1 MKLRM
6 NWANRVTVMRM
17 VFIPV
22 FVVTLLANMP
32 DWGPVWAAGLFTLLA
47 ITDGVDGYLARSRN
61 EVTTFGK
68 FLDPLADKLLVTAA
82 LVALVDLGAVPSWV
96 ALVIIS
102 REFIVSGLRMVAI
115 AEGKV
120 IAASAYGKSKT
131 VFQVLAIIAF
141 IVKDADP
148 LTRIFGEQGAALFGS
163 ASWLLM
169 GVAIALTVVSMIDY
183 FYHARDVITG
193 PWERVGGE

>member
-1 MKLRM
+1 MQM
-6 NWANRVTVMRM
+6 NWANRVTLIRM
-17 VFIPV
+17 LFIPV

-82 LVALVDLGAVPSWV
+82 LVALVDLGSLPAWI
-96 ALVIIS
+96 ALIIIC
-102 REFIVSGLRMVAI
+102 REIIVSGLRMVAI

-120 IAASAYGKSKT
+120 IAASVYGKAKT
-131 VFQVLAIIAF
+131 VFQVLGIIAF
-141 IVKDADP
+141 MIKDSEP
-148 LTRIFGEQGAALFGS
+148 LGRILGPQGFELFGS
-163 ASWLLM
+163 VSWLVM
-169 GVAIALTVVSMIDY
+169 GAAVALTVVSMIDY

-193 PWERVGGE
+193 PWDAGER